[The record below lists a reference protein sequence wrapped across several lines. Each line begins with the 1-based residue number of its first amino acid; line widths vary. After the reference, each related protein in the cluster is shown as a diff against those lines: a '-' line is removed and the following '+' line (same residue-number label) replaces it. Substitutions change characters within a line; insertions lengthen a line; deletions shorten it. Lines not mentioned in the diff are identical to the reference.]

1 METSQRLLELEMPV
15 GYRFVPTDEEL
26 VKYYLANKVLY
37 KPLPVKIIR
46 EIDAH
51 DLYSKHPKCLV
62 GNGTFND
69 NEREWFFF
77 IYKDEYFLG
86 KTRSTRM
93 VGNGIG
99 FWRFI
104 GEEEPIHNSEGDIF
118 AFKIY
123 LTYFSGSPPHAKK
136 THWRMEEYRLQTEIN
151 GRNKQEVQEC
161 ILARIIRGRNYTDSI

>member
-1 METSQRLLELEMPV
+1 
-15 GYRFVPTDEEL
+15 
-26 VKYYLANKVLY
+26 
-37 KPLPVKIIR
+37 
-46 EIDAH
+46 
-51 DLYSKHPKCLV
+51 
-62 GNGTFND
+62 
-69 NEREWFFF
+69 
-77 IYKDEYFLG
+77 
-86 KTRSTRM
+86 M

-151 GRNKQEVQEC
+151 GRNKQEV
-161 ILARIIRGRNYTDSI
+161 IN

>member
-1 METSQRLLELEMPV
+1 METSQHLLELEMPV

-69 NEREWFFF
+69 NEREWLFF

-123 LTYFSGSPPHAKK
+123 LTYFFSFLFNLCP
-136 THWRMEEYRLQTEIN
+136 THFPADSKLGVFRLIHCHLTYILRMEFETLP
-151 GRNKQEVQEC
+151 
-161 ILARIIRGRNYTDSI
+161 